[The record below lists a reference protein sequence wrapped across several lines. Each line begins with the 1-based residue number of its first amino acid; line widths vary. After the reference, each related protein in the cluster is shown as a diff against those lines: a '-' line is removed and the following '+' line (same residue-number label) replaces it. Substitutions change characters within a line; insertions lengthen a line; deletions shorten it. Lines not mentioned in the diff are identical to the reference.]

1 MEEIQHRTIP
11 VNGISMHVAELG
23 EGPLVLFLHGFP
35 ELWYSW
41 RHQMVFVAARGYRAV
56 APDMR
61 GYGDTTGAPLDD
73 PSKFTL
79 LHLVGDLI
87 SLLDAVSPNGADK
100 VFVVGHDWGAFVAW
114 HLCMYR
120 PDRVKALVN
129 LSVAF
134 IPRDPEMNPVQKM
147 RSLYGE
153 DHYICRFQEPGDI
166 EAEFEKIGVKEVLKN
181 ILAFRNPA
189 PLYFPKG
196 KGFTYSADRA
206 PWLTEEEL
214 DYYVTKFEKT
224 GFTGGINYYRAFG
237 LSWELNAPWAGA
249 QVNVPTKFIVGELDL
264 VYHTPGTKDFIH
276 KGGFK
281 KFVPLLQ
288 EIVVLEG
295 AAHFVNQE
303 RADEINQHIYAFL
316 QQF

>member
-1 MEEIQHRTIP
+1 MEKIEHKIIP
-11 VNGISMHVAELG
+11 VNGIKMHVAELG
-23 EGPLVLFLHGFP
+23 QGPLVLFIHGFP

-41 RHQMVFVAARGYRAV
+41 RHQMAFVAARGYRAV

-73 PSKFTL
+73 PSKFTM

-87 SLLDAVSPNGADK
+87 SLLDAVAPNEGK
-100 VFVVGHDWGAFVAW
+100 VFVVGHDWGAYVAW
-114 HLCMYR
+114 RLCLYR
-120 PDRVKALVN
+120 PDRVRALVN

-134 IPRDPEMNPVQKM
+134 SPWNPGMSPVEKF
-147 RSLYGE
+147 RSLYGD

-166 EAEFEKIGVKEVLKN
+166 EAEFEKLGTKEVLKN
-181 ILAFRNPA
+181 IFAFRTPG

-196 KGFTYSADRA
+196 KGFGYSADRA
-206 PWLTEEEL
+206 PWLSEEEL

-224 GFTGGINYYRAFG
+224 GFTGGVNYYRA
-237 LSWELNAPWAGA
+237 LDINHELNAPWCGA
-249 QVNVPTKFIVGELDL
+249 QVKVPAKFLIGELDL
-264 VYHTPGTKDFIH
+264 TYHVPGTKDYIH

-281 KFVPLLQ
+281 KFVPLL
-288 EIVVLEG
+288 EDVVVLEG

-303 RADEINQHIYAFL
+303 RPDEINEHIYAFL
-316 QQF
+316 KQF